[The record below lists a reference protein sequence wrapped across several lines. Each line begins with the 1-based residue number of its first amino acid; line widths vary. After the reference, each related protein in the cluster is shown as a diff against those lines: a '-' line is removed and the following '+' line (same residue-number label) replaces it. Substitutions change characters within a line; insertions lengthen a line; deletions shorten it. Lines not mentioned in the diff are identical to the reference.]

1 MSAARTTVNI
11 LGESFTI
18 RGEASEDYIAEVAR
32 MVDGTM
38 REIRGQQQNLDRF
51 KLAVLAA
58 INIADELMRR
68 KQEPE
73 IKPDEEANRRAS
85 QLIALLD
92 EGLVGERL
100 AG

>member
-1 MSAARTTVNI
+1 MSAKTTVTI

-18 RGEASEDYIAEVAR
+18 RGDASEDYIAEIAR
-32 MVDGTM
+32 MVDSTM
-38 REIRGQQQNLDRF
+38 RDIKKEQTNLDRF
-51 KLAVLAA
+51 RLAVLAA
-58 INIADELMRR
+58 LNLADELMQRQNLPAQAQEEVDRR
-68 KQEPE
+68 TH
-73 IKPDEEANRRAS
+73 

>member
-1 MSAARTTVNI
+1 VSPAKTTVSI
-11 LGESFTI
+11 LGETFTI
-18 RGEASEDYIAEVAR
+18 RGEASEDYIAEIAR
-32 MVDGTM
+32 MVDSTM
-38 REIRGQQQNLDRF
+38 RDIRGQQQNLDRF

-73 IKPDEEANRRAS
+73 IKPEEEFTRRTS